1 MVTDS
6 DKNISDSITNG
17 KICSQAGYLPIPLG
31 VVPPESLAQ
40 IDIYLAKG
48 TSYSLYSSL
57 ELNFTKHDVQRLID
71 SGVEF
76 AYVSIKDHHAYYRTM
91 ENTIQE
97 IVADPNLQKEKKT
110 EILYATSI
118 ELANQ
123 ILSVPP
129 GKEEINRAANIAQA
143 TVQLILKDSESFSQL
158 FETFN
163 HDFYTASHM
172 VNVCSV
178 SVALAQK
185 MGVMD
190 PDLLYPLGTGS
201 LLHDVGKIFI
211 PIEILNSEKT
221 LNSEQMAMVRSHV
234 ERGCEHLASVIE
246 LPPEVM
252 AIVAEHHERIDG
264 SGYPKGLKHDEISPF
279 GKLAGI
285 VDSFDAMTS
294 VRPYRKETYSVEQA
308 LGLIEDDT
316 PDKFDKDILRALTS
330 LVEPIIK
337 PEPDQENPGKNPG
350 KGKAPLNQLSKMDL
364 SGPKHTQYF
373 FRIPIIV
380 RKLKKIQDRY
390 TLGPE
395 EKMIAHKI
403 SCSGIGLLS
412 PHPMPLNENIHIS
425 GSHFK
430 EINLTKLVAV
440 VIGCRDHGDGWYS
453 IDTQFHQPQSP
464 EIINKLRTVTDVREV
479 SPLLEN

>member
-1 MVTDS
+1 MDS
-6 DKNISDSITNG
+6 DNKLSDNIIKG
-17 KICSQAGYLPIPLG
+17 EICSQKGYLPVPLG

-48 TSYSLYSSL
+48 QSYSLYSSL
-57 ELNFTKHDVQRLID
+57 EFNFTKKDVQRLIG

-76 AYVSIKDHHAYYRTM
+76 VYVSVKDSCAYYRTM

-110 EILYATSI
+110 EILYVTSI

-123 ILSVPP
+123 ILSAPP

-143 TVQLILKDSESFSQL
+143 TVQLILKDNESFSQL

-185 MGVMD
+185 MGLMD
-190 PDLLYPLGTGS
+190 PDPLYHLGTGS

-211 PIEILNSEKT
+211 PNEILNSEKPLT
-221 LNSEQMAMVRSHV
+221 TEQMAMVRSHV
-234 ERGCEHLASVIE
+234 ERGCEHLASVTE

-252 AIVAEHHERIDG
+252 AIVAEHHERLDG
-264 SGYPKGLKHDEISPF
+264 SGYPRGLKHDEITPF
-279 GKLAGI
+279 GKLTGI
-285 VDSFDAMTS
+285 VDSYDAMTS
-294 VRPYRKETYSVEQA
+294 VRPYRKETYSVAQA
-308 LGLIEDDT
+308 LDLIDGDT
-316 PDKFDKDILRALTS
+316 PDKYDKDIFHAFSS
-330 LVEPIIK
+330 LVEPMIK
-337 PEPDQENPGKNPG
+337 LEPDPENPN
-350 KGKAPLNQLSKMDL
+350 KGKAPSGQLSKMNL

-373 FRIPIIV
+373 FRIPIMI
-380 RKLKKIQDRY
+380 RRLKKIQNRY
-390 TLGPE
+390 TFGSE

-412 PHPMPLNENIHIS
+412 PHPLPLNENIYIY
-425 GSHFK
+425 GSHFSN
-430 EINLTKLVAV
+430 INIIKLVAV

-453 IDTQFHQPQSP
+453 IDTQFHQRQSP
-464 EIINKLRTVTDVREV
+464 EIINRLRTITDVREV
-479 SPLLEN
+479 SPLVES

>member
-1 MVTDS
+1 MGTDS
-6 DKNISDSITNG
+6 DNNLSDSIAKG
-17 KICSQAGYLPIPLG
+17 KICSQAGYLPIPLS
-31 VVPPESLAQ
+31 VVPPESLDQ
-40 IDIYLAKG
+40 IGIYLAKG
-48 TSYSLYSSL
+48 QSYSLYSSL
-57 ELNFTKHDVQRLID
+57 EFNFSKKDVQRLIE

-76 AYVSIKDHHAYYRTM
+76 VYVSVKDHHAYYRTM
-91 ENTIQE
+91 ENSIQK
-97 IVADPNLQKEKKT
+97 IVADPNLQKEKKS

-118 ELANQ
+118 ELADQ
-123 ILSVPP
+123 ILSAPP

-185 MGVMD
+185 MGLTD
-190 PDLLYPLGTGS
+190 PDILYPLGTGT

-234 ERGCEHLASVIE
+234 ERGCEHLASVTE

-264 SGYPKGLKHDEISPF
+264 SGYPKGLKHDEISPL

-285 VDSFDAMTS
+285 VDSFDAMIS

-308 LGLIEDDT
+308 LDLIEGDT
-316 PDKFDKDILRALTS
+316 PDKYDKDILRALTT
-330 LVEPIIK
+330 LVEPIVK
-337 PEPDQENPGKNPG
+337 SEPDQENPG

-380 RKLKKIQDRY
+380 RKLKKIQDQY

-395 EKMIAHKI
+395 EKVIAHKI
-403 SCSGIGLLS
+403 SCGGIGLLS
-412 PHPMPLNENIHIS
+412 PHPLPLNENIHIS

-453 IDTQFHQPQSP
+453 VDTQFHQPQSP
-464 EIINKLRTVTDVREV
+464 EIINRLRTVTDVREV
-479 SPLLEN
+479 SPLLES